1 MSQNRVRGEGLK
13 ERKPSERMEKHGIVR
28 VYMPSN
34 HCSNWDYHEWLA
46 EKHKGAVCPKEICV
60 LCGVDTKWPTGLPIE
75 LRSQYAEGVGQLCQK
90 CWDDTGGDIHVHPD

>member
-1 MSQNRVRGEGLK
+1 
-13 ERKPSERMEKHGIVR
+13 MEKHGIVR

-34 HCSNWDYHEWLA
+34 HCSNWGYHEWLA

-75 LRSQYAEGVGQLCQK
+75 LRSQYAEGAGQLCQK
-90 CWDDTGGDIHVHPD
+90 CWDNTGGDIHVHPD